1 MVSLKYEMVKF
12 LKYIITCFD
21 LWGNYDSHLAAGLTL
36 QVAEEAFNGEC
47 PKDKSSS
54 SLISPEAPEQ
64 SGSSTHLD
72 WSFSDLSNWINPSF
86 PAFGLASLSWEL

>member
-21 LWGNYDSHLAAGLTL
+21 LWVNYDSHNAGLTL

-47 PKDKSSS
+47 PKAKSSS

-72 WSFSDLSNWINPSF
+72 LSFSDLFNWIKSSF